1 MGAGAD
7 LAERLFR
14 VSGWRPRHGHLPTRD
29 CANVRRRI
37 IAAII
42 IGPLLAWLTSAALV
56 VIWSQRDASRPASAI
71 VVLGAAQYV
80 GRPSPVLKARL
91 DHAIALWKN
100 GLAPVLVVTGGKGPR
115 DTTSE
120 AEASYAYAVKQ
131 GVPDSAI
138 LVESV
143 GRTSDESMR
152 AVADTMRARGMRD
165 AVLVS
170 DPFHMLRLQVLAT
183 QLGITPYTSPTQTS
197 PISAN
202 RELVAEY
209 VLSESVKV
217 PFTLLFARRRSR

>member
-1 MGAGAD
+1 
-7 LAERLFR
+7 LF
-14 VSGWRPRHGHLPTRD
+14 
-29 CANVRRRI
+29 A
-37 IAAII
+37 
-42 IGPLLAWLTSAALV
+42 AWLTSATLV
-56 VIWSQRDASRPASAI
+56 VVWSARDASRPAAAI

-80 GRPSPVLKARL
+80 GRPSPVLRARL
-91 DHAIALWKN
+91 DHAIALYKN

-120 AEASYAYAVKQ
+120 AEASHLYAVRQ
-131 GVPDSAI
+131 GVPDTAI

-152 AVADTMRARGMRD
+152 AVANMMHTRGMRD

-183 QLGITPYTSPTQTS
+183 QNGITPYTSPTQTS

-202 RELVAEY
+202 HELVAEY
-209 VLSESVKV
+209 VLSESIKV
-217 PFTLLFARRRSR
+217 PLTLLRGAVNQRQ